1 MRAVLYTSHAPESG
15 LASERK
21 PRDDVAQN
29 RLQLNSN
36 RSDITEAATWQLG
49 QLHVY
54 CLLGFI
60 LLRLN
65 SLSPSPSPSLP
76 LEHLAEPRFA

>member
-15 LASERK
+15 LASERR

-36 RSDITEAATWQLG
+36 RSDITEAAAWQLG

-60 LLRLN
+60 LLRPN
-65 SLSPSPSPSLP
+65 SLP
-76 LEHLAEPRFA
+76 LALAPLSASSTFS

>member
-1 MRAVLYTSHAPESG
+1 MRAVLYTSHAPESS
-15 LASERK
+15 LASERR

-29 RLQLNSN
+29 RLQLNTN
-36 RSDITEAATWQLG
+36 RSDTSITEAAAWQLG

-60 LLRLN
+60 LLRP
-65 SLSPSPSPSLP
+65 SSPFLP
-76 LEHLAEPRFA
+76 LAPLAAP

>member
-1 MRAVLYTSHAPESG
+1 MRKHTQCVLWCASHAPESG
-15 LASERK
+15 LASERR

-36 RSDITEAATWQLG
+36 RSDITEAAAWQLG

-60 LLRLN
+60 LLRPN
-65 SLSPSPSPSLP
+65 SLHRPLP
-76 LEHLAEPRFA
+76 LPLNN